1 MDFIQEYYLSDA
13 GLCDRAI
20 EWFHKNKDQH
30 NSGGLFSNEG
40 FPSVNKQ
47 RKSSTDFSFSL
58 QDVLKNNLYN
68 GSNII
73 NQYTGELEMFLD
85 DYMKCFGYCNN
96 VGPFAVKEV
105 VNIQHYKPN
114 EGYRIFHFERCNE
127 FTTYRHLFFITYLNT
142 VQDGG
147 GTEFFYQDKVCNAV
161 KGKTIIAPSDWTH
174 THRGIISPTEEKYI
188 MTGWLSILE
197 KGDVLIPT
205 PV

>member
-1 MDFIQEYYLSDA
+1 MDFIQEYYLSDV
-13 GLCDRAI
+13 GLCDKAI
-20 EWFHKNKDQH
+20 EWFHENKDQH
-30 NSGGLFSNEG
+30 SSGSLFSSEG
-40 FPSVNKQ
+40 FQSVNKK

-73 NQYTGELEMFLD
+73 NEYTGELEVFLN
-85 DYMKCFGYCNN
+85 DYIKCFGYCNN

-114 EGYRIFHFERCNE
+114 EGYRIFHFERCNS

-142 VQDGG
+142 VEDGG
-147 GTEFFYQDKVCNAV
+147 GTEFFYQDRVCKSV
-161 KGKTIIAPSDWTH
+161 KGKTIIAPSDWTY
-174 THRGIISPTEEKYI
+174 THRGITAPTEEKYI

-197 KGDVLIPT
+197 EGDALIPAS
-205 PV
+205 V